1 MKLFQKLHDD
11 LGSSVMCGDTGHGL
25 GWLRK
30 VLLAVF
36 AEYGDFHFAVF
47 LLVSLFP
54 PLQQN
59 CIAVCVHWSRIISA
73 SDIAWFPL
81 GTIVQL
87 VCVVF

>member
-1 MKLFQKLHDD
+1 MAQE
-11 LGSSVMCGDTGHGL
+11 
-25 GWLRK
+25 

-36 AEYGDFHFAVF
+36 AEYGDLHFAVF
-47 LLVSLFP
+47 LLVSLFS

-59 CIAVCVHWSRIISA
+59 CIAVCVPWSRIIGA

-81 GTIVQL
+81 GAIVQL